1 VIVRNAALRQGAVQ
15 ACRALLL
22 CALTLAHIVPS
33 EASSAPAPTVASV
46 DVTGNS
52 HISSG
57 RILAVVST
65 KAGDPFDP
73 AKINDDLRAIADLG
87 YFADQKSPLIQAR
100 NGGVEITF
108 RVIENPVV
116 ASIRFTG
123 NNNVSA
129 ETLLALMDTA
139 PGQVFNTKTNRADVL
154 KINSYYDKM
163 GFGGQLASHVVDVN
177 IGGDGRLVIAL
188 QEGLTVR
195 SVLFTAA
202 PERADPVLPPS
213 LLESALIT
221 KRGSLYSD
229 AERDKDYDALEKL
242 YEAHDLKIGDI
253 EGGIDPT
260 TIDTKA
266 GTADVRYTITVL
278 RVGAVEITGNT
289 KTHDDVIRREL
300 RLRPGMLV
308 TEAALR
314 NDYERLNNLGYF
326 DKIDFESK
334 PGPDPNRPA
343 LITINWIVKEE
354 RTGNATVGA
363 GYSGGATGTGL
374 SGNLSLTENDIN
386 GTGDGVALKLERGTQ
401 VKDAQFTFTI
411 PRLGST
417 ARSQKY
423 SLTASLYT
431 QEQVNAYA
439 VYYAT
444 PAPSSA
450 GSTAASSQGIPV
462 TLIPADSSSDTAVS
476 GAYADY
482 HTRST
487 GVSATLGRRLNDVLQ
502 VQTGVNA
509 QRVYA
514 SATAPNGYYF
524 ASSAA
529 VNQLTTTA
537 SGLTGSTSVSTA
549 LGVTAPSIAT
559 IDSTK
564 TYELNSILIGLSA
577 DSRDDVRNP
586 RRGTNASIGDEI
598 SSTAFGSRL
607 NYSIVTLDAAR
618 FFPVGRD
625 ATFGIHA
632 RAGATTGAIPSTK
645 LFTFSDQDLRGYSTV
660 FYGTD
665 MLLGQAELRIPL
677 TADRKFS
684 IVTFGDIGAM
694 RVRGGT
700 SVVDNGNGSVTTYD
714 LNRFTPRGD
723 LGVGIRFDIPQLGLR
738 TLRLDFAKGRQG
750 THTSFGIGQSF

>member
-1 VIVRNAALRQGAVQ
+1 MVRNAALRNGA
-15 ACRALLL
+15 ARAFRAALL
-22 CALTLAHIVPS
+22 CAVMLAHLVPS
-33 EASSAPAPTVASV
+33 RASSAPAPTVASV
-46 DVTGNS
+46 DVTGNR
-52 HISSG
+52 HISSD

-73 AKINDDLRAIADLG
+73 AKIQNDLRAIADLG
-87 YFADQKSPLIQAR
+87 YFADQKSPLIRAR
-100 NGGVEITF
+100 NGGVSITF

-123 NNNVSA
+123 NNTVPA
-129 ETLLALMDTA
+129 DTLLALIDTA
-139 PGQVFNTKTNRADVL
+139 PGQVFNAKTNRDDVL
-154 KINSYYDKM
+154 KINSYYDKI

-177 IGGDGRLVIAL
+177 LGADGTLAIAL
-188 QEGLTVR
+188 REGFTVR
-195 SVLFTAA
+195 NVLFTATS
-202 PERADPVLPPS
+202 EGADPMLPPS
-213 LLESALIT
+213 LLETALIT
-221 KRGSLYSD
+221 KRGGLYSD
-229 AERDKDYDALEKL
+229 AQRDQDYDALRKL

-253 EGGIDPT
+253 EAGIDPA

-266 GTADVRYTITVL
+266 GTADVRYTISVL

-289 KTHDDVIRREL
+289 KTHDDVVRREL
-300 RLRPGMLV
+300 RLRPGMLL

-314 NDYERLNNLGYF
+314 NDYERLNKLGYF
-326 DKIDFESK
+326 DKIVFQGR

-343 LITINWIVKEE
+343 LITVNWMVREQ
-354 RTGNATVGA
+354 RTGAATVGG

-374 SGNLSLTENDIN
+374 SGNLSFSQNNIN

-401 VKDAQFTFTI
+401 IKDAQLTFTI

-417 ARSQKY
+417 ERSQKY

-444 PAPSSA
+444 PAPSSG
-450 GSTAASSQGIPV
+450 GSTSVSSQGIPV
-462 TLIPADSSSDTAVS
+462 TLVPADSSNASAVS

-487 GVSATLGRRLNDVLQ
+487 GVSATLGRRLNDILQ
-502 VQTGVNA
+502 VRTGINL

-514 SATAPNGYYF
+514 SATAPSGYYF
-524 ASSAA
+524 ASSAV

-537 SGLTGSTSVSTA
+537 SGLTGSTSVTTA

-559 IDSTK
+559 VDSTK
-564 TYELNSILIGLSA
+564 TYGLNSIVLGLSA
-577 DSRDDVRNP
+577 DSRDDARNP
-586 RRGTNASIGDEI
+586 RRGTEASIGDEI
-598 SSTAFGSRL
+598 SSTVLGSRL

-618 FFPVGRD
+618 FLPVGRN
-625 ATFGIHA
+625 ATFGVHA
-632 RAGATTGAIPSTK
+632 RVGATAGAVPSTK

-677 TADRKFS
+677 TADRKLS

-694 RVRGGT
+694 RIRGGT
-700 SVVDNGNGSVTTYD
+700 SVVDNGNGTITTYD
-714 LNRFTPRGD
+714 YNRFTPHGD
-723 LGVGIRFDIPQLGLR
+723 LGVGVRFDIPQLGLR
-738 TLRLDFAKGRQG
+738 TLRVDFAKGSQG